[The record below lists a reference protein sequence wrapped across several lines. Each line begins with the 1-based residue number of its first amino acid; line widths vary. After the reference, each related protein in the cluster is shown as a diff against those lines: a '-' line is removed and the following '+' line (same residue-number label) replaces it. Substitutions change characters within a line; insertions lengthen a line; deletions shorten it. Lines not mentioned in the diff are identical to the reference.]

1 MSAIAAWYEPE
12 RCLVGVDCGVSI
24 MVAGTDDSDA
34 ELQQGTATKIFAMPM
49 LPAVLTMRGEVGAMC
64 TLFTAALVS
73 GPLEIEALAQ
83 NIAKITTETR
93 RTQPP
98 ELGIGGAAQAWLHG
112 WSAQRGRMQA
122 YFLDGMDP
130 AADYRVEEAP
140 STVLAPWDDKFPEP
154 WAPSSGEAM
163 VRAMR
168 LQIARLREEGPDIAA
183 GGTLTLA
190 EIRRDRIDMWTREL

>member
-73 GPLEIEALAQ
+73 GPIEIEDLAR
-83 NIAKITTETR
+83 NIAHITTEAR

-98 ELGIGGAAQAWLHG
+98 ELGMSSPAQAWLHG
-112 WSAQRGRMQA
+112 WSAQRGKMQA

-154 WAPSSGEAM
+154 WAPSSGENL

-168 LQIARLREEGPDIAA
+168 LQIARLRQEGAGIAA
-183 GGTLTLA
+183 GSTLTLA
-190 EIRRDRIDMWTREL
+190 EIRLGRIEMWTRQI